1 MLNEL
6 NKHSGFGPGG
16 APAAAGLPGYDQYL
30 PHDDYDVEDAWN
42 KDRYYNGSG
51 GQRYKVSYRLVRGC
65 FSTLFFTEVVGMMV
79 LI

>member
-16 APAAAGLPGYDQYL
+16 PPNALLGYDQYL

-42 KDRYYNGSG
+42 NDRYYNGSG
-51 GQRYKVSYRLVRGC
+51 GQRYKVN
-65 FSTLFFTEVVGMMV
+65 M
-79 LI
+79 IQI